1 MNAGRLR
8 HRIVLMTRGTGR
20 DAYGG
25 AKETWEDGQEIWAS
39 VEPIKGTEF
48 WLQGRSSRSASF
60 LPQVEA
66 SVDARIRIRRRNG
79 LSPAELRVRHD
90 RTVYDVLAVIQD
102 TRNIETQ
109 LMVKA
114 RALDQG
120 PGEAVNP

>member
-8 HRIVLMTRGTGR
+8 HRITLMNRMAGR
-20 DAYGG
+20 DGYGG
-25 AKETWEDGQEIWAS
+25 PKETWEDGPEIWAS
-39 VEPIKGTEF
+39 VEPLKGAEF
-48 WLQGRSSRSASF
+48 FSRGQ

-79 LSPAELRVRHD
+79 LSPAELRVRHG

-120 PGEAVNP
+120 PGEAVNA